1 MDKGNNTEIEAATLA
16 LTPGATR
23 NHDNVALGG
32 KRGARCGYAIGAP
45 AVFVIDRA
53 FLSQH

>member
-32 KRGARCGYAIGAP
+32 QAGCDVRICHRGPCG
-45 AVFVIDRA
+45 VRDW
-53 FLSQH
+53 